1 MQQADLRSARRL
13 CIQRPGQRCIQT
25 DRQPERGR
33 AAAVDRSAGPAGDL
47 RCDHQPAPLI
57 QRTDAVEAVKF
68 MGRKAH
74 GVHAVQ
80 PEVRFAN
87 GLCCVHMQAAAGVRF
102 DELCNFP
109 NGLHGA
115 QFTVHGADCYQN
127 RIIAQQLPQ
136 LVKVYPTVTAD
147 AQQVDL
153 VFLLLQ
159 DG

>member
-1 MQQADLRSARRL
+1 
-13 CIQRPGQRCIQT
+13 
-25 DRQPERGR
+25 
-33 AAAVDRSAGPAGDL
+33 
-47 RCDHQPAPLI
+47 
-57 QRTDAVEAVKF
+57 

-80 PEVRFAN
+80 PELRFAY
-87 GLCCVHMQAAAGVRF
+87 GLCCIHMQAAAGVRF
-102 DELCNFP
+102 DELCNFS

-115 QFTVHGADCYQN
+115 QLTVHGADCYQN

-136 LVKVYPTVTAD
+136 LVKVYPAVTAD

-153 VFLLLQ
+153 VSLLLQ